1 MILKKLTEKNKDEII
16 DLTCKI
22 LKSGGLV
29 VFPSDTVYGLLVD
42 ATNKKAVEKL
52 INFKNRPAGKPIS
65 VFVSGFSMMKKIV
78 FVDEKQEKILKQ
90 ILPGPYTIVLKSKN
104 KVDPLLVSEKNTLGV
119 RYVNF
124 PYIIDLVK
132 KFKKPITA
140 TSANLANQ
148 SPHHSIETFL
158 KTLSDK
164 KKNLIDLI
172 VDFGKLKKNKPSTV
186 LDLSVD
192 EIKVLREGDFNFLK
206 SKTFIS
212 ASEKQTKIIAKNFI
226 SKIINSTNQSLVF
239 IIEGEL
245 GVGKTVFIKGIGEF
259 FQIKDIISP
268 TFVVYYEYQLKNQPF
283 SKLIHADLYNLK
295 DQEEFKYLH
304 LEKYLEKEKNILC
317 IEWGEKIGEI
327 FELLKNKSKIIY
339 IKISYLDDNKR
350 KIDIRE

>member
-1 MILKKLTEKNKDEII
+1 MILKKLTEKNKDEMI
-16 DLTCKI
+16 DLTCEI

-52 INFKNRPAGKPIS
+52 VNFKNRPPGKPIS

-104 KVDPLLVSEKNTLGV
+104 KVDPLLISEKNTLGV
-119 RYVNF
+119 RYVDF

-148 SPHHSIETFL
+148 PPHHSIETFL
-158 KTLSDK
+158 KTLSGK
-164 KKNLIDLI
+164 KKSFIDLI

-186 LDLSVD
+186 LDLSAD
-192 EIKVLREGDFNFLK
+192 EIKVLREGDFNFFK

-212 ASEKQTKIIAKNFI
+212 VSEKQTKSIAKNFI
-226 SKIINSTNQSLVF
+226 SKKISSNQSLVF

-259 FQIKDIISP
+259 FQIKNIISP

-295 DQEEFKYLH
+295 DKEEFKYLH

-327 FELLKNKSKIIY
+327 FESFKKKSQIIY

-350 KIDIRE
+350 KIDIKE